1 MRRAT
6 DVGFTLVERIAQ
18 WEREYGANIAV
29 RDRETTYTYTELF
42 DAARRFAS
50 CLASEGIE
58 AGDRIVLQLPNK
70 AESLIILF
78 GSVMRGCIPVLALP
92 THRKAEI
99 SHFCS
104 KSNASCLIVPCS
116 SPAYDYESLAK
127 AIKKDNPRL
136 KCFVIGSSDQYRSVS
151 DMRGELWQATAPHSS
166 SILFLLPSGGTTG
179 LPKLIPRSNF
189 SYVYNFVE
197 AASRSLFSE
206 KTKYLAALSI
216 CHNLPLACPGA
227 LGALE
232 KGGTVILAESVSPDE
247 VFPLISSAKV
257 TTITAVPSAVN
268 LWMDALDWYPVDLSS
283 LESIHVGGAR
293 FTAKDAKRLSAAFSC
308 AVQQSYG
315 MTEGILTLTSPEA
328 PEEIAFTTQGFP
340 LSENDR
346 PLIIGQDGQPCADGE
361 EGELIWKG
369 PYLMSGYYEDEN
381 GINKSGP
388 IAKPSISQ
396 HLNAAIDNAVGFPK
410 ARTYGSESTSDSG
423 VFSQGGTHP
432 LKKKLEPSF
441 PILARLRKVDFGI
454 NVLDNKMYHIFS
466 STNVV
471 INDTWVRV
479 NFFSQLTNRPT
490 IYAKFFG
497 ELQGGIADRSHV
509 NCWQAGCLARR
520 PHIQHLSICWLRQNT
535 IFLHPQRNAVSLR
548 KYSSRCKCKTTSW

>member
-127 AIKKDNPRL
+127 AIN
-136 KCFVIGSSDQYRSVS
+136 
-151 DMRGELWQATAPHSS
+151 
-166 SILFLLPSGGTTG
+166 
-179 LPKLIPRSNF
+179 
-189 SYVYNFVE
+189 
-197 AASRSLFSE
+197 
-206 KTKYLAALSI
+206 
-216 CHNLPLACPGA
+216 
-227 LGALE
+227 
-232 KGGTVILAESVSPDE
+232 
-247 VFPLISSAKV
+247 
-257 TTITAVPSAVN
+257 
-268 LWMDALDWYPVDLSS
+268 
-283 LESIHVGGAR
+283 
-293 FTAKDAKRLSAAFSC
+293 
-308 AVQQSYG
+308 
-315 MTEGILTLTSPEA
+315 
-328 PEEIAFTTQGFP
+328 
-340 LSENDR
+340 
-346 PLIIGQDGQPCADGE
+346 
-361 EGELIWKG
+361 
-369 PYLMSGYYEDEN
+369 
-381 GINKSGP
+381 
-388 IAKPSISQ
+388 
-396 HLNAAIDNAVGFPK
+396 NAVGFPK

-423 VFSQGGTHP
+423 VLSQGGTHP

>member
-1 MRRAT
+1 MPKR
-6 DVGFTLVERIAQ
+6 Q
-18 WEREYGANIAV
+18 Y
-29 RDRETTYTYTELF
+29 RDRTQKAHSHTNPPHLF
-42 DAARRFAS
+42 AH
-50 CLASEGIE
+50 
-58 AGDRIVLQLPNK
+58 IVHFVPV
-70 AESLIILF
+70 IL
-78 GSVMRGCIPVLALP
+78 GSNERA
-92 THRKAEI
+92 
-99 SHFCS
+99 
-104 KSNASCLIVPCS
+104 
-116 SPAYDYESLAK
+116 SLAK
-127 AIKKDNPRL
+127 
-136 KCFVIGSSDQYRSVS
+136 Q
-151 DMRGELWQATAPHSS
+151 
-166 SILFLLPSGGTTG
+166 
-179 LPKLIPRSNF
+179 
-189 SYVYNFVE
+189 
-197 AASRSLFSE
+197 
-206 KTKYLAALSI
+206 
-216 CHNLPLACPGA
+216 
-227 LGALE
+227 
-232 KGGTVILAESVSPDE
+232 
-247 VFPLISSAKV
+247 
-257 TTITAVPSAVN
+257 
-268 LWMDALDWYPVDLSS
+268 
-283 LESIHVGGAR
+283 
-293 FTAKDAKRLSAAFSC
+293 
-308 AVQQSYG
+308 
-315 MTEGILTLTSPEA
+315 
-328 PEEIAFTTQGFP
+328 
-340 LSENDR
+340 
-346 PLIIGQDGQPCADGE
+346 
-361 EGELIWKG
+361 
-369 PYLMSGYYEDEN
+369 N

-423 VFSQGGTHP
+423 VLSQGGTHP

>member
-1 MRRAT
+1 MIKKTSPQAFFFSQEFDRFCQSGNTGIGRRKRTRIRTPHLFAHI
-6 DVGFTLVERIAQ
+6 VHFVPVILGSNERA
-18 WEREYGANIAV
+18 
-29 RDRETTYTYTELF
+29 
-42 DAARRFAS
+42 
-50 CLASEGIE
+50 
-58 AGDRIVLQLPNK
+58 
-70 AESLIILF
+70 
-78 GSVMRGCIPVLALP
+78 
-92 THRKAEI
+92 
-99 SHFCS
+99 
-104 KSNASCLIVPCS
+104 
-116 SPAYDYESLAK
+116 SLAK
-127 AIKKDNPRL
+127 
-136 KCFVIGSSDQYRSVS
+136 Q
-151 DMRGELWQATAPHSS
+151 
-166 SILFLLPSGGTTG
+166 
-179 LPKLIPRSNF
+179 
-189 SYVYNFVE
+189 
-197 AASRSLFSE
+197 
-206 KTKYLAALSI
+206 
-216 CHNLPLACPGA
+216 
-227 LGALE
+227 
-232 KGGTVILAESVSPDE
+232 
-247 VFPLISSAKV
+247 
-257 TTITAVPSAVN
+257 
-268 LWMDALDWYPVDLSS
+268 
-283 LESIHVGGAR
+283 
-293 FTAKDAKRLSAAFSC
+293 
-308 AVQQSYG
+308 
-315 MTEGILTLTSPEA
+315 
-328 PEEIAFTTQGFP
+328 
-340 LSENDR
+340 
-346 PLIIGQDGQPCADGE
+346 
-361 EGELIWKG
+361 
-369 PYLMSGYYEDEN
+369 N

-471 INDTWVRV
+471 INDTLVRV

>member
-1 MRRAT
+1 MRN
-6 DVGFTLVERIAQ
+6 IAQ
-18 WEREYGANIAV
+18 KIEELVGHTPLLEVTQIEEKEELKARLLV
-29 RDRETTYTYTELF
+29 KLELF
-42 DAARRFAS
+42 NPA
-50 CLASEGIE
+50 
-58 AGDRIVLQLPNK
+58 
-70 AESLIILF
+70 
-78 GSVMRGCIPVLALP
+78 GSVKDRTALFMIRDGEEKGLLKPGSVIIEPTSGNTGIGRRKRTRIRTPHLFAHIVHFVPVILG
-92 THRKAEI
+92 
-99 SHFCS
+99 
-104 KSNASCLIVPCS
+104 SNERA
-116 SPAYDYESLAK
+116 SLAK
-127 AIKKDNPRL
+127 
-136 KCFVIGSSDQYRSVS
+136 Q
-151 DMRGELWQATAPHSS
+151 
-166 SILFLLPSGGTTG
+166 
-179 LPKLIPRSNF
+179 
-189 SYVYNFVE
+189 
-197 AASRSLFSE
+197 
-206 KTKYLAALSI
+206 
-216 CHNLPLACPGA
+216 
-227 LGALE
+227 
-232 KGGTVILAESVSPDE
+232 
-247 VFPLISSAKV
+247 
-257 TTITAVPSAVN
+257 
-268 LWMDALDWYPVDLSS
+268 
-283 LESIHVGGAR
+283 
-293 FTAKDAKRLSAAFSC
+293 
-308 AVQQSYG
+308 
-315 MTEGILTLTSPEA
+315 
-328 PEEIAFTTQGFP
+328 
-340 LSENDR
+340 
-346 PLIIGQDGQPCADGE
+346 
-361 EGELIWKG
+361 
-369 PYLMSGYYEDEN
+369 N

-423 VFSQGGTHP
+423 VLSQGGTHP